1 MQRNCERGDVLMTK
15 NEQELL
21 NIIRT
26 SEDKHKAMV
35 TAVEIICHYIAQHG
49 SSQVPPAVDR
59 QESA

>member
-21 NIIRT
+21 NIIRS

-35 TAVEIICHYIAQHG
+35 TAIEIICQYITQLNG
-49 SSQVPPAVDR
+49 DGVPLDLSK
-59 QESA
+59 QTS

>member
-26 SEDKHKAMV
+26 SEDKHHAMV
-35 TAVEIICHYIAQHG
+35 TAIEIICRYIEQHG
-49 SSQVPPAVDR
+49 SLQEPPAADL
-59 QESA
+59 QGSP

>member
-35 TAVEIICHYIAQHG
+35 TAIEIICRYIAQHG
-49 SSQVPPAVDR
+49 SLQEPPAADL
-59 QESA
+59 QGSP